1 MNTRLAFLAAACLA
15 GAPAFA
21 AGFTDL
27 DRDGDGFVSRSEA
40 AELGGFESAFA
51 EADDD
56 RDGRLDADEFVKA
69 QSLHERQQVGKFLDD
84 SVLTAKVKAALLRER
99 GVKSTDVHVETR
111 QGRVLLSGFVDN
123 EEQKRRA
130 VEVASRITGVR
141 EVRDGLSVR

>member
-1 MNTRLAFLAAACLA
+1 MKTRLALLSAACVI
-15 GAPAFA
+15 GAPALA

-27 DRDGDGFVSRSEA
+27 DRNGDGFVSRSEA
-40 AELGGFESAFA
+40 AELAGFEAAFA

-56 RDGRLDADEFVKA
+56 RDGRLDAGEFVKA
-69 QSLHERQQVGKFLDD
+69 QSLHERQRVGKFLDD

-111 QGRVLLSGFVDN
+111 QGRVLLSGFVDS

-130 VEVASRITGVR
+130 VEVVARVAGVR
-141 EVRDGLSVR
+141 EVRDGLNVR